1 MFLFETIALL
11 MCLLGVGFV
20 HARQAWVP
28 RSCPRCHLPGER
40 TLERTVTYAGAIDV
54 FETSLAAPLWL
65 VTLEATGTSGTE
77 PIRVAPVPAPL
88 PEKIVRQAVQRR
100 ETLVAHECRF
110 CRHGWTTAEVELVH
124 ADRPEALAV
133 SPQGNVR
140 VFPGLRR

>member
-28 RSCPRCHLPGER
+28 RSCPRCRLPGER

-54 FETSLAAPLWL
+54 FETSLAAPLRL
-65 VTLEATGTSGTE
+65 VTLQATGTSGAERTQG
-77 PIRVAPVPAPL
+77 AQVPARVPDRV
-88 PEKIVRQAVQRR
+88 VRQAVQRR

-124 ADRPEALAV
+124 ADRPEALVV
-133 SPQGNVR
+133 SPQSNVR